1 MASIEKRVGK
11 NGDSYR
17 ITVSAGYTKD
27 GKKVKH
33 TKTWTPDPS
42 MSEKKIAKMV
52 QRVAAD
58 FERDIELGYQ
68 TDNRQTF
75 SEYAHLIEERKAEA
89 SDCIADVLLR
99 GGERSQN
106 ASPTPKKQA

>member
-1 MASIEKRVGK
+1 MASIEKRIGK

-33 TKTWTPDPS
+33 TKTWTPDPG
-42 MSEKKIAKMV
+42 MSEKKIAKTL

-75 SEYAHLIEERKAEA
+75 SEYAAY
-89 SDCIADVLLR
+89 VLGL
-99 GGERSQN
+99 
-106 ASPTPKKQA
+106 KKQQGVKT